1 MTQTAKRIAPGA
13 YQALRDALPVIF
25 WYRRPFKNFLHASL
39 RDHTELLTGLDFDQ
53 VKRDVADALV
63 DQLITHEQ
71 RYRDVTLELMMQIAG
86 FERFPDLEAL
96 ADASVRVAHAQA
108 AVAELRRWTGA
119 YSREL
124 SEIAQ
129 EASRIAASRQ
139 KADVLRKFRD
149 DIEGLRQEFL
159 RLHAVADSIA
169 RGSEFET
176 FLGSLFVL
184 FDMEPRLK
192 YSLEHEQIDGSFSFD
207 TDDYIV
213 EARWRAKPSGREH
226 ADVFAKKVERKGK
239 NALGLFVSVNGFTSD
254 TLETY
259 SEATPFMVMDGLDL
273 MAVLEQRVRL
283 DDLLRRKKRH
293 ANETGHCY
301 YAAAEIGV

>member
-1 MTQTAKRIAPGA
+1 MPTAKRIAPGA
-13 YQALRDALPVIF
+13 YQALRDALPVVF
-25 WYRRPFKNFLHASL
+25 WYRRPFRNFLHASL
-39 RDHTELLTGLDFDQ
+39 RDYPELLGGLDFDQ
-53 VKRDVADALV
+53 VKRDVADLLV
-63 DQLITHEQ
+63 DRLMSQEQ

-96 ADASVRVAHAQA
+96 ADAAVRVAQAQA
-108 AVAELRRWTGA
+108 AVGELKRWTGT

-124 SEIAQ
+124 AEIVQESARLAAARQQSEA
-129 EASRIAASRQ
+129 
-139 KADVLRKFRD
+139 LRKFSD
-149 DIEGLRQEFL
+149 DIERLHHEFL
-159 RLHAVADSIA
+159 RLHATSDPRA
-169 RGSEFET
+169 RGQEFEG
-176 FLGSLFVL
+176 FLGELFGL

-192 YSLEHEQIDGSFSFD
+192 YSLGHEQIDGSFSFD

-213 EARWRAKPSGREH
+213 EARWRADPTGREH
-226 ADVFAKKVERKGK
+226 ADVFARKVQRKGK

-259 SEATPFMVMDGLDL
+259 SEATPFMVMDGVDL
-273 MAVLEQRVRL
+273 IAVLEQRVRL

-301 YAAAEIGV
+301 FAASMMAE

>member
-1 MTQTAKRIAPGA
+1 MAHTAKRIAPGA
-13 YQALRDALPVIF
+13 YQALRDALPVVF

-39 RDHTELLTGLDFDQ
+39 RENRELLVGLDFDDI
-53 VKRDVADALV
+53 KRIVADSLV
-63 DQLITHEQ
+63 DRLMADEQ
-71 RYRDVTLELMMQIAG
+71 RYRDITLALMVQIAE

-96 ADASVRVAHAQA
+96 VDAAFRIAQARA
-108 AVAELRRWTGA
+108 AVAELRRWTGK
-119 YSREL
+119 YSEEL
-124 SEIAQ
+124 SGIAQ
-129 EASRIAASRQ
+129 EAARLAAARQ
-139 KADVLRKFRD
+139 QIEVLRRFSD
-149 DIEGLRQEFL
+149 DVERLRQEFL
-159 RLHAVADSIA
+159 RLHAMRDPRA
-169 RGSEFET
+169 RGGEFEG
-176 FLGSLFVL
+176 FLAELFGL
-184 FDMEPRLK
+184 FDMEPRLQ

-213 EARWRAKPSGREH
+213 EARWRAEPCSRDH
-226 ADVFAKKVERKGK
+226 ADVFAKKVQRKGK

-301 YAAAEIGV
+301 FGASMMVG